1 MNTIVQGM
9 KQENTRDI
17 KLAAVKALNDSL
29 EFTEET
35 FQNESIRD
43 AIMAAVCAAT
53 QDQDVKIQA
62 HAFECLATVAALY
75 YDKLPRYIQAI
86 FNLTGTA
93 FQNNN
98 AEIQMQAMEF
108 WNVVCDEEFSI
119 LQDIDEEVPGAK
131 ERFFG
136 IAKNAAPQLLPWVLQ
151 FMTKQEEDGGEDED
165 DDGADHRVE
174 KGRFREVRMDFK
186 ERK

>member
-1 MNTIVQGM
+1 MI
-9 KQENTRDI
+9 EI
-17 KLAAVKALNDSL
+17 PFSSL
-29 EFTEET
+29 PNQ

-43 AIMAAVCAAT
+43 AIMAAVCATT

-75 YDKLPRYIQAI
+75 YDKLPRYIQA
-86 FNLTGTA
+86 
-93 FQNNN
+93 
-98 AEIQMQAMEF
+98 
-108 WNVVCDEEFSI
+108 VVCDEEFSI
-119 LQDIDEEVPGAK
+119 LQDIDEEVPGAI